1 MVFLFISKQG
11 GTGGPL
17 INCNGEVIGINFY
30 EHSYTSFLPI
40 NIASRCLECLEKN
53 GYVHLFFSQNEKQQK
68 YAFVVSDFLET
79 QVVLCF

>member
-1 MVFLFISKQG
+1 
-11 GTGGPL
+11 
-17 INCNGEVIGINFY
+17 
-30 EHSYTSFLPI
+30 
-40 NIASRCLECLEKN
+40 LECLEKN